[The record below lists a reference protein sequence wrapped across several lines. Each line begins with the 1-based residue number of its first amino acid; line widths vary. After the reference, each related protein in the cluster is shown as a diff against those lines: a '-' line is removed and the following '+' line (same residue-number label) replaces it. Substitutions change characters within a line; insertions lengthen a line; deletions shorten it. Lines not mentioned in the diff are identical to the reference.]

1 MAIVC
6 IALMAASAYGG
17 YMFGY
22 EDGKHISKSEEIAKY
37 SDFLEKQTAEIRAQ
51 RLAAEAKEAGK
62 SADDTIKTE
71 KKALPAATPKA
82 AEEEKKTTIDD
93 DFARYNT
100 MDVRVKTG
108 AYVIVGIEKTV
119 TAKQGQTIGK
129 IAQSALGP
137 GMSCY
142 VEVVNGMS
150 ENQQLKEGT
159 KVKIPKLRHKK
170 ALKK

>member
-1 MAIVC
+1 MV
-6 IALMAASAYGG
+6 LN
-17 YMFGY
+17 
-22 EDGKHISKSEEIAKY
+22 
-37 SDFLEKQTAEIRAQ
+37 AE
-51 RLAAEAKEAGK
+51 
-62 SADDTIKTE
+62 
-71 KKALPAATPKA
+71 
-82 AEEEKKTTIDD
+82 
-93 DFARYNT
+93 
-100 MDVRVKTG
+100 
-108 AYVIVGIEKTV
+108 
-119 TAKQGQTIGK
+119 TIGK